1 MEQKK
6 QRRKKRKEKKQH
18 RAITKGMKPQYKIL
32 ADHWLTCFD
41 GTKSAIVAGYSEK
54 NAAHRA
60 SVVLARPEV
69 QEYIGQCMQEMHDK
83 KIADAAEVM
92 AYLTS
97 VMRGEVMDQ
106 LGLDP
111 GLSDRNKAAELI
123 GNKLK
128 LFTDKLEVSA
138 IQPVIIKDDL
148 SELEQ
153 ELDKELENE

>member
-6 QRRKKRKEKKQH
+6 QRRKKQK
-18 RAITKGMKPQYKIL
+18 TKNKPISRGLKPQYKIL
-32 ADHWLTCFD
+32 VDHWLTCFD

-54 NAAHRA
+54 HAAHRA
-60 SVVLARPEV
+60 SVVLAKPEV

-123 GNKLK
+123 GKKLK
-128 LFTDKLEVSA
+128 LFTDKLEVST